1 MKRITLVGCG
11 NIGSRHL
18 QAIAKLSFPCSVQII
33 EPSETAQRIAKSRL
47 AEVPHFTNKID
58 FHWNVSLRDL
68 KSESD
73 LTIVATSSVG
83 RVEII
88 NQLIE
93 LGHSRFLIEKM
104 VCQSAKDYE
113 FLTRRMQSF
122 NAKGWVNIPRRYYAS
137 YQNIRQHVRGDSPL
151 QMSVVAG
158 NEGLGSNAIHFIDL
172 FCWFCNEPRLELSG
186 DLLEK
191 QLFPNKRGENLLEFA
206 GTIAGGSA
214 GGSSLNI
221 SFLSSSDRMPLI
233 VSIGSKGAH
242 IIVNE
247 TEGQLLSLTAESR
260 PLSEEFKTEFVSNTT
275 TRIADEILNRDACS
289 LPTVQDSYFA
299 HAELFRIFNAHI
311 KKLTNEERELCPIT

>member
-1 MKRITLVGCG
+1 MKRIVLVGCG

-18 QAIAKLSFPCSVQII
+18 QAIAKLPFPCSVQII

-73 LTIVATSSVG
+73 LTIVATSSAG

-88 NQLIE
+88 NQLFE

-104 VCQSAKDYE
+104 VCQSAKEYE
-113 FLTRRMQSF
+113 FLTRRMRSF

-137 YQNIRQHVRGDSPL
+137 YQNIRQHFRGDSL

-172 FCWFCNEPRLELSG
+172 FCWFSNEPRLELSG

-233 VSIGSKGAH
+233 VSICSKGAH

-247 TEGQLLSLTAESR
+247 TEGQLFKLTAESR
-260 PLSEEFKTEFVSNTT
+260 PLGEKFKTEFVSDTT
-275 TRIADEILNRDACS
+275 TRIADEILNRDTCS
-289 LPTVQDSYFA
+289 LPTVQDSYFG
-299 HAELFRIFNAHI
+299 HAELFRIFNAHV
-311 KKLTNEERELCPIT
+311 KKITGEERELCPVT